1 MTQDTHFQLFID
13 ALERSGRTYQVR
25 NGECCT
31 RCPFCGDS
39 TKSSQSKHFYINLE
53 PNHRC
58 FCHRCGYRSGYLTT
72 EILEAFEIAERDLS
86 VYARTIMK
94 EQRLSGRS
102 RRHAPAL
109 SVGRADRLSI
119 PLPDRSNPDDAAT
132 VEYLERRLGGEPL
145 SDAEIQRY
153 KIISTGL
160 YGFLEANRFDA
171 LTVPQREGDRLNE
184 TCIGFLSADESYII
198 FRTMDDEYVRR
209 GGRRYTNYRI
219 YPEWEGS
226 KSFACRA
233 DVDLLAPY
241 HHVACSE
248 GIIDLIQIERQ
259 YYREARWKPDHIGV
273 ATCGTAHE
281 TILRQLLT
289 LGVLSQHVDLYI
301 DDQDDGTLDS
311 KMLGKVRY
319 LHRASPFFDT
329 IDFRLTVYR
338 NGVDGF
344 KDFGVLPENQR
355 RVRVKL

>member
-39 TKSSQSKHFYINLE
+39 TKSTQSKHFYINLE

-58 FCHRCGYRSGYLTT
+58 FCHRCGYRSGHLTT

-119 PLPDRSNPDDAAT
+119 PLPDRTNPDDAAT
-132 VEYLERRLGGEPL
+132 VEYLEHRLGGEPL

-153 KIISTGL
+153 KIITTGL
-160 YGFLEANRFDA
+160 YSFLEANRFDA

-184 TCIGFLSADESYII
+184 TCVGFLSADESYVI
-198 FRTMDDEYVRR
+198 FRTMDSKFSK
-209 GGRRYTNYRI
+209 RYTNYRI
-219 YPEWEGS
+219 YEGWEGS

-233 DVDLLAPY
+233 DIDLLTPR
-241 HHVACSE
+241 HHVIVSE

-259 YYREARWKPDHIGV
+259 FYPEERWNSNLIGL
-273 ATCGTAHE
+273 ATCGASHE
-281 TILRQLLT
+281 TVLRQLLT
-289 LGVLSQHVDLYI
+289 LGILSMDVDLHI
-301 DDQDDGTLDS
+301 DDEPG
-311 KMLGKVRY
+311 MIE
-319 LHRASPFFDT
+319 RARKIRNVSPFFQT
-329 IDFRLTVYR
+329 REFRMQIFR
-338 NGVDGF
+338 NGMDGE
-344 KDFGVLPENQR
+344 KDFGVLPEQIKR
-355 RVRVKL
+355 TLTR